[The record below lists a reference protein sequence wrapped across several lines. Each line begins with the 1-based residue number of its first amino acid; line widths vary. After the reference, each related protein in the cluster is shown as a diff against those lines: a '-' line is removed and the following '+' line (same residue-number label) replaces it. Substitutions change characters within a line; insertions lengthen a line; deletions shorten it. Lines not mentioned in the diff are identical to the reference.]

1 MSKWVKILN
10 IVLVILVVSAAG
22 FLFYKNRTK
31 TPEET
36 INVNIDQN
44 ETENKIEEV
53 VIPKLDEATKLKI
66 DLQQLASNFVERY
79 GSYSNQSNYENITD
93 LKPFM
98 TQLMQ
103 KSADNFVAA
112 KIKEPNETYFGVFTR
127 ALSSEI
133 SSINSDQAIVMV
145 NCQKQES
152 TGSASNSKI
161 YYQEAQISFSKEN
174 GTWKV
179 AKIEWYANF

>member
-10 IVLVILVVSAAG
+10 IILAILIISAAG
-22 FLFYKNRTK
+22 FLFYKNRTQAPKEK
-31 TPEET
+31 T
-36 INVNIDQN
+36 NVVVNQN
-44 ETENKIEEV
+44 ETENKTEEV
-53 VIPKLDEATKLKI
+53 VIPKLDEATKIKI
-66 DLQQLASNFVERY
+66 ELRQLASNFAERY

-112 KIKEPNETYFGVFTR
+112 KIKESNEIYFGIFTK
-127 ALSSEI
+127 ALSSEVSNI
-133 SSINSDQAIVMV
+133 SSDQAIVLV

-152 TGSASNSKI
+152 TGSALNSKI
-161 YYQEAQISFSKEN
+161 YYQTAQISFSKEN
-174 GTWKV
+174 SAWKV
-179 AKIEWYANF
+179 VKIEWK

>member
-10 IVLVILVVSAAG
+10 IILAVLIISAAG
-22 FLFYKNRTK
+22 FLFYKNRTQ
-31 TPEET
+31 TPKET
-36 INVNIDQN
+36 TNIVINQN
-44 ETENKIEEV
+44 ETENKTEEV

-66 DLQQLASNFVERY
+66 ELQQLASNFVERY
-79 GSYSNQSNYENITD
+79 GSYSNQSNYENIAD

-112 KIKEPNETYFGVFTR
+112 KIKESNKIYFGISTR
-127 ALSSEI
+127 VLSSEI
-133 SSINSDQAIVMV
+133 LSINSNQAIVTV

-161 YYQEAQISFSKEN
+161 YYETAQISFSKEN
-174 GTWKV
+174 SAWKV
-179 AKIEWYANF
+179 AKIEWK